1 MAKSTLI
8 NSAGK
13 KVIVD
18 SGSSQ
23 ANQYFGQGY
32 KLMGGSSAPATPTIP
47 SMNRNPGA
55 IANPSILGQGSSPLI
70 SQPKPDLSSFK
81 IASGGSN
88 EYTAPTINTGIAGSS
103 TPMMSNKPVV
113 PSITATPAPVA
124 TTPTMPAI
132 QATAPATSTGPAMP
146 NVPAT
151 TPAAAPA
158 APTKTIYRIGK
169 DIYDAQSKRKL
180 GYDEFMTSYN
190 GRAKEISAPPSSA
203 STTPTLPEVPKTSD
217 GQNINP
223 ATGGVSAPSALD
235 TAMSDVEKYTAPSA
249 EETKSAEELN
259 AISESLRQGYL
270 GEGDRPIPMG
280 FITGRQKSL
289 ETRAATMSQPIQAA
303 AALAQAKR
311 LAALDAAKF
320 RATTESGKIADEKE
334 ASKPIAVG
342 SGSSLIDPRTGQPIY
357 TAPTAGADAFT
368 LGAGQKRYD
377 AAGNLIASA
386 PESSSSSAPTVKTFG
401 QTDYTWNE
409 QTGQWDPVSLS
420 TNSPQAK
427 VDKANK
433 LLADIADL
441 KGTKGMEDSVGFKGA
456 SSLWGF
462 LKNPIAGSPAADYLS
477 KLNSIVGQLTL
488 ENMGVMKGVLSDS
501 DMKII
506 SQASTALNKDMS
518 EPEFKKELAKIEAV
532 MQKVVQNSGADSG
545 TGNAA
550 EGGFSW

>member
-13 KVIVD
+13 KVVVD

-32 KLMGGSSAPATPTIP
+32 KLMGGSSAPSTPTIP
-47 SMNRNPGA
+47 SMNRNSGA

-70 SQPKPDLSSFK
+70 SQPKPDLSAFK
-81 IASGGSN
+81 IAGGGSN
-88 EYTAPTINTGIAGSS
+88 EYTAPAINTGIAGSS
-103 TPMMSNKPVV
+103 TPIMSSKPVI
-113 PSITATPAPVA
+113 PSVVASPAPA
-124 TTPTMPAI
+124 SSTPTMPAI
-132 QATAPATSTGPAMP
+132 QATAPTTSTGPAMP

-180 GYDEFMTSYN
+180 GYDEFMASYN
-190 GRAKEISAPPSSA
+190 GRAKEISAPPSS
-203 STTPTLPEVPKTSD
+203 SSTPTLPEVPKTSD
-217 GQNINP
+217 GQNIDP

-235 TAMSDVEKYTAPSA
+235 TALSNVEKYTAPS
-249 EETKSAEELN
+249 EEENKSTEELN

-289 ETRAATMSQPIQAA
+289 ETRAATMAQPIQAA

-311 LAALDAAKF
+311 LGALDAAKF
-320 RATTESGKIADEKE
+320 RATAESGKIADEKE

-342 SGSSLIDPRTGQPIY
+342 SGSSLIDPRTGKAIY

-377 AAGNLIASA
+377 SAGNLIASA
-386 PESSSSSAPTVKTFG
+386 PEDSSSSAPVVKTFG

-427 VDKANK
+427 VDKANR
-433 LLADIADL
+433 LLADINDL
-441 KGTKGMEDSVGFKGA
+441 KNTKGMEQAVGFKGA
-456 SSLWGF
+456 SSLFGF

-506 SQASTALNKDMS
+506 AQASTALNKDMS

-532 MQKVVQNSGADSG
+532 MQKVVQSSGADSG
-545 TGNAA
+545 TGNAT
-550 EGGFSW
+550 EGGFNW